1 MINGRSD
8 DKNGTDIRSTDRA
21 GIERRDLLL
30 GGGALLAASAMTGGA
45 LVTSVPAAA
54 QTPPEDEDD
63 DRHPRGDNDA
73 GQCRDA
79 AWQIELL

>member
-8 DKNGTDIRSTDRA
+8 DKNGTDIRSNDRA

-54 QTPPEDEDD
+54 QTPPKMKMTTDI
-63 DRHPRGDNDA
+63 RR
-73 GQCRDA
+73 R
-79 AWQIELL
+79 